1 MDKLAANPDVQARRD
16 DSYTFT
22 TTVGG
27 LIDIAGQDTV
37 KAFLENRAAEASYKP
52 EYELS
57 VDNIVGYW
65 LHLLAFIAAFALLS
79 TITLEF
85 IDKDKR

>member
-1 MDKLAANPDVQARRD
+1 MDGLAASSYVREHRD
-16 DSYTFT
+16 ESYTFS

-27 LIDIAGQDTV
+27 LIDIVGEDTV
-37 KAFLENRAAEASYKP
+37 RTFLEEKAAEASYKP

-57 VDNIVGYW
+57 RDNIVEYW
-65 LHLLAFIAAFALLS
+65 LHLMAFIVAFALLS